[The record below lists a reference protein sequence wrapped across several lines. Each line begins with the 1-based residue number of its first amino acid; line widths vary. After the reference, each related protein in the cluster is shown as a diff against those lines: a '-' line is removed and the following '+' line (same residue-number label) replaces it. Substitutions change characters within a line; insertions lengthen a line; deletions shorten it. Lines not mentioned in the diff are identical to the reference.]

1 MKLIFQTLLL
11 RQSSAMET
19 LTILSLFDNKFLLL
33 YELIV
38 TKGKK
43 LDIYPDKQIRSD
55 IYPG

>member
-1 MKLIFQTLLL
+1 
-11 RQSSAMET
+11 MET

-43 LDIYPDKQIRSD
+43 LDIYLDKQITLN